1 MKKAMMLMVLGI
13 VLQSFA
19 AVSVTNITCRQHYP
33 WNGLVDIDYDIVSDD
48 ASAKYWVYPKGED
61 KRLGKTVKMVTL
73 SGDGA
78 TNYVGVGHHRM
89 VWDAKTDM
97 PKFHTADLQVT
108 LQVIANAGPYLVV
121 DVSGGPD
128 ALFYPMRYS
137 AVGPDLSD
145 DKCRTDEI
153 WLKFILPG
161 TFMMGSPTN
170 EMGRSTEEYQHQVI
184 LTKPYYMCVFEVTV
198 KHWYNVMGG
207 NEPSTWHGA
216 DCKPVQTTWKAI
228 RGSSGNSSLAVLEN
242 SFIDRIRRRTKLTW
256 ELPTEAQWE
265 YACRA
270 GTTTSLNSGKEA
282 IGNVCEAMD
291 EIGRYQ
297 GNNNVPIRLEEGVA
311 PVGCYCANNWGLYDM
326 HGNVAEW
333 CLDRYNANSY
343 LSDSHGE
350 LLHTAV
356 VDPKGWP
363 SYTEVFVVRGGSLR
377 SHAVNCRSAKRLGV
391 DRTRADYYADHY
403 NYYGIIGFRPVILP
417 FD

>member
-13 VLQSFA
+13 AVQAIA
-19 AVSVTNITCRQHYP
+19 AVTVTNITCRQHYP

-61 KRLGKTVKMVTL
+61 KRLGKTIKMVTL

-97 PKFHTADLQVT
+97 PKFMTTDLQVT

-153 WLKFILPG
+153 WLRFIPSG
-161 TFMMGSPTN
+161 SFMMGSPTN
-170 EMGRSTEEYQHQVI
+170 EWGRSDDETLHKVI
-184 LTKPYYMCVFEVTV
+184 LTKPYYMCIFEVTE
-198 KHWYNVMGG
+198 KQWYNVMGG
-207 NEPSTWHGA
+207 TVPSTWHGA
-216 DCKPVQTTWKAI
+216 DCKPIIGVNWSNI
-228 RGSSGNSSLAVLEN
+228 RGSYNWPSSHAVKN
-242 SFIDRIRRRTKLTW
+242 GTFMDRIRKRTQLTW
-256 ELPTEAQWE
+256 DLPTEAQWE

-270 GTTTSLNSGKEA
+270 GTTTSLNTGKDVTA
-282 IGNVCEAMD
+282 DTCEAMD
-291 EIGRYQ
+291 EAGRYN
-297 GNNNVPIRLEEGVA
+297 GNQNVQILFETGLA
-311 PVGCYCANNWGLYDM
+311 PVGYYQPNNWGLYDM
-326 HGNVAEW
+326 HGNVSEF
-333 CLDRYNANSY
+333 CLDNYDANSY
-343 LSDSHGE
+343 APRASEDVE
-350 LLHTAV
+350 TC
-356 VDPKGWP
+356 VDPVGWP
-363 SYTEVFVVRGGSLR
+363 GSGGGIVRGGTR
-377 SHAVNCRSAKRLGV
+377 SDTAKDCRSACR
-391 DRTRADYYADHY
+391 RS
-403 NYYGIIGFRPVILP
+403 YYGWSYHGFRPVVLP